1 MDFNNLDF
9 EVQKTVIDEI
19 ITKLKLP
26 PNYYITTEVV
36 LKSYSNFLSAFGLM
50 DLEFEDEPSDSNTSN
65 DLNADSISHQP
76 VNNRKPFKKNAGV
89 L

>member
-9 EVQKTVIDEI
+9 EVQKTIIDEI

-26 PNYYITTEVV
+26 PNYYRTIEVV

-50 DLEFEDEPSDSNTSN
+50 DLEFEDVPSDSNISN
-65 DLNADSISHQP
+65 DPNADL
-76 VNNRKPFKKNAGV
+76 NKPSTSK
-89 L
+89 